1 MDIPG
6 THIEETAGDFFAE
19 LETAAAMAKADI
31 GRAYA
36 TVGAVFRRAADQ
48 RLLHSGIAFAGMFAK
63 VDHLLREC
71 GVRPPLTYYINDT
84 RVRLRR
90 LNDLSDAARRRHF
103 AHDLKNVCRFV
114 SVVCGGA
121 PVPASLAALLPRTD
135 PAPEHGA
142 ALAECMRV
150 AVAAVSGTTVT
161 ATFDRKHLDCP
172 PLGDLAGTV
181 ALLIQGNPELE
192 VHYRHTTP
200 QGEAELSTAELKA
213 VLGDD
218 ISLAE
223 PEIFTWIQTYLS
235 EQEAQLEGAVQER

>member
-1 MDIPG
+1 MKELSLNILDVAQNSIS
-6 THIEETAGDFFAE
+6 AGATRLDLTLTE
-19 LETAAAMAKADI
+19 GESGWLTVVIADN
-31 GRAYA
+31 GR
-36 TVGAVFRRAADQ
+36 
-48 RLLHSGIAFAGMFAK
+48 GMSPEFLAK
-63 VDHLLREC
+63 VTD
-71 GVRPPLTYYINDT
+71 PFTTT
-84 RVRLRR
+84 RTTRKVGMGLA
-90 LNDLSDAARRRHF
+90 LYL
-103 AHDLKNVCRFV
+103 
-114 SVVCGGA
+114 
-121 PVPASLAALLPRTD
+121 LAAEQTGGTLRMESTP
-135 PAPEHGA
+135 GQ
-142 ALAECMRV
+142 
-150 AVAAVSGTTVT
+150 GTTVT

-181 ALLIQGNPELE
+181 ALLIQGSPELE